1 MRAFQKDILRTIK
14 GSLGRFLAIFLIVGL
29 GSGFYAALRMVCPD
43 MRINANNYFNSC
55 NMMDVRVVSSL
66 GLVGAD
72 LAEIENLDC
81 VENATLA
88 YETDVNAVLNGK
100 EALMRVHSLTADNS
114 INSVE
119 LKEGKLPES
128 AGECVISADCVLSTE
143 KNIGD
148 RIYIKE
154 CVSDIDST
162 LATKEFEIVGKVESP
177 LYVNFASPGNTTLGS
192 GQLDEYIYVTNDSF
206 ASDYPYN
213 EVFLT
218 VKGAGSLFTFGSEYE
233 NTVNSAIDKI
243 KEIAPAR
250 QQARL
255 DELKGS
261 AQEKLDKSKQEY
273 NQKEAEA
280 NEQLNSAQ
288 SKLDSSKSQLDSSR
302 VQLDKTPVELLSA
315 QEEISKAQ
323 SQLESGKTTLNDLK
337 TQLAGVNGSLS
348 LAQQALSLA
357 DAQGSEYA
365 VLKQQYETLAAQKAQ
380 LEAGI
385 AQTEQAVAEGEK
397 SLSSAQQQYEQAKS
411 QYYSGIDSYYT
422 GLDQYNSG
430 LSSFQESKTQT
441 QQQLADAKKKLDD
454 AQEEINKLETPEWLI
469 MDRSKNESFASY
481 KSDSARVDSIAQL
494 FPLIFFLVA
503 ALVALT
509 TMTRMVEEERL
520 NIGTY
525 KSLGYSRFTILR
537 KFLVYAFVA
546 SALGAVAGILLLSQ
560 ILPTVI
566 MDAYTTMYRMPHSL
580 PAPIDLPLAAIA
592 FAAGVGITVF
602 VTFLVAWGSLRQ
614 APANLMRTKVG
625 KAGSKIL
632 LERVKF
638 IWNRLSFS
646 GKVTVRNLLL
656 FKKRSAMTIIGIAG
670 CTGLLLTG
678 FGLNDALND
687 MIDKQYDELVSYNTT
702 ITKAS
707 EPTTDES
714 NALANL
720 VSNNQYIESSAQVE
734 LKQIITNTPNSEDV
748 NASLIAPKDF
758 DTFTNVWNVRN
769 RVTQK
774 NLTTSSDSVL
784 ICEKIKNMFNLEV
797 GDEITLCKQDEMGN
811 ASSKKITA
819 RVSGIFENYL
829 YNYIICSEETYMKLF
844 DSSEPT
850 YNTYFAKLAS
860 NVSDKDEFS
869 QLVLGTNAAKSVSY
883 NNELID
889 TYRNSLS
896 AVNMVVAVL
905 VVCAALLAF
914 IVLYNLNNINI
925 CERKREIATLQVLG
939 FTRKEVTMYIYRETI
954 ILTILGCIVGILFGL
969 LLEGFVVSSAEGNML
984 MFGREIHP
992 LSFVLSAL
1000 ITILFSGLVMFIMR
1014 FKFDGVNMVE
1024 SLKANE

>member
-72 LAEIENLDC
+72 LTEINNLDC
-81 VENATLA
+81 VESATLA

-119 LKEGKLPES
+119 LKEGRLPES

-148 RIYIKE
+148 KIYIKE

-206 ASDYPYN
+206 ANDYPYN

-218 VKGAGSLFTFGSEYE
+218 VKGASGLFTFGSEYE

-323 SQLESGKTTLNDLK
+323 SQLESGKTTLTDLK
-337 TQLAGVNGSLS
+337 TQLASVNGSLA

-357 DAQGSEYA
+357 DAQSSEYA

-411 QYYSGIDSYYT
+411 QYYSGVDSYYS
-422 GLDQYNSG
+422 GLEQYNSG

-441 QQQLADAKKKLDD
+441 QQQLASAKKKLDD

-546 SALGAVAGILLLSQ
+546 SALGAVVGILLLSQ

-580 PAPIDLPLAAIA
+580 PAPIDLPLAVIA

-687 MIDKQYDELVSYNTT
+687 MIDKQYNELVSYNTT
-702 ITKAS
+702 ITKAN

-734 LKQIITNTPNSEDV
+734 QKQIITNTPNSEDV
-748 NASLIAPKDF
+748 NASLIVPKDF

-774 NLTTSSDSVL
+774 NLTTSNDGVL

-811 ASSKKITA
+811 ASSKKITV